1 MKGKSIL
8 DLFLNTFTNS
18 PKSRFLR
25 SFEGE
30 RVFTQLPDRPHPS
43 HSLPSPHAALYLFG
57 SGRATLLSLPFL
69 DAVIGS
75 PPLPTRPRSN
85 HCGPLSLPDHGHGGE
100 EVVPRC
106 RHRWAL
112 PSLRARAP
120 ATAGLRR
127 LLHASG
133 GGPSSWPRRPPSPLD
148 FRPLCA
154 SFLPPRARL

>member
-1 MKGKSIL
+1 MKGKSLL

-85 HCGPLSLPDHGHGGE
+85 HCGPLSLPDPWPRWRGGR
-100 EVVPRC
+100 PQM
-106 RHRWAL
+106 
-112 PSLRARAP
+112 PSPVGPPLLAR
-120 ATAGLRR
+120 
-127 LLHASG
+127 
-133 GGPSSWPRRPPSPLD
+133 PSSGHRRPPSSPPCQRR
-148 FRPLCA
+148 RPELLA
-154 SFLPPRARL
+154 APSSLPSRLSSSLR